1 MGRIKWLFQQAMMIS
16 FGILVGLSIEAIYY
30 QIIGDSITLAW
41 YHPIS
46 ILIAG
51 VLCSLPSIFLEL
63 TKDLP
68 KNKNRLGIALH
79 FVFLFIIVMII
90 GYVFKWYR
98 HLDGALFVAIEYVG
112 VYIFVWLA
120 SMWIGLVDEKKINDA
135 LDSIRDED

>member
-30 QIIGDSITLAW
+30 RIIGDSITLAW

-68 KNKNRLGIALH
+68 KNKNRLGIVLH
-79 FVFLFIIVMII
+79 FIFLFIVVMTM
-90 GYVFKWYR
+90 GYVFKWY
-98 HLDGALFVAIEYVG
+98 HHFDGALFVAIEYVG
-112 VYIFVWLA
+112 VYVFVWLA
-120 SMWIGLVDEKKINDA
+120 SMWIGLVDEKKINNA